1 MTRYRGR
8 KPADALGPAPKPPQA
23 SSKAAAGAAAAQA
36 SASANGA
43 AFGRALEPRAST
55 AAGAGPT
62 APAEPES
69 KPGVASA
76 PGPAKPGAPASSAI
90 PPSPGPGKPGSGS
103 GTSSGSS
110 STPGRTQPAGGSS
123 PPGGTPRRSF
133 RNGLIGGLIG
143 GVVGG
148 VVASLILTFLLIRD
162 DRVKVEDLRAQ
173 VTGLDQK
180 VAQTQGGIA
189 SLDQLSSRVD
199 ALEKA
204 APSATIG
211 DELKARLSA
220 LEQAVGS
227 ASEQAQGETPSPA
240 IEERLAALESKLADL
255 SASVAAQTTGE
266 GSASASNVAAIE
278 ALQSRLSAI
287 EAKLPEAGAT
297 AEMASEISPLSKRLD
312 ALDQSAT
319 QTGQLVQKLDDQI
332 TSDQSRVE
340 EISGRV
346 DKLATRLADTESRVN
361 SAGDRRARAAALALI
376 TAQLDT
382 AIGQSQP
389 YSGILNSLTAL
400 GKDDQAVG
408 QAAAELAPMAATGV
422 PSLAELRRSFEATA
436 DEIVQRSRAPAGN
449 SVIDQA
455 ASNLMRLV
463 TVRPVGGDVEGDGP
477 PARVAR
483 AEAHLAKGDLA
494 AAVAE
499 LEPLQGPAAEAAA
512 DWLQRARA
520 RLDAE
525 AAIGRLQART
535 TELLTAAS

>member
-1 MTRYRGR
+1 MARNRGR
-8 KPADALGPAPKPPQA
+8 KPVDALGPAPKPPQA
-23 SSKAAAGAAAAQA
+23 SSKVAAGADAQA

-43 AFGRALEPRAST
+43 AFGRALEPRGGT

-62 APAEPES
+62 APAEPEL
-69 KPGVASA
+69 KPGVAA
-76 PGPAKPGAPASSAI
+76 AAGPAKPGAPAGTAA

-103 GTSSGSS
+103 ATTSGSGGA
-110 STPGRTQPAGGSS
+110 PGRGQPAGGSS
-123 PPGGTPRRSF
+123 PPGGTARRSS

-148 VVASLILTFLLIRD
+148 IVASLILTFLLIRD
-162 DRVKVEDLRAQ
+162 DRAKLEDLRAQ

-180 VAQTQGGIA
+180 VAQTEGGIA
-189 SLDQLSSRVD
+189 SLDQLSGRVD

-204 APSATIG
+204 APSAIG

-227 ASEQAQGETPSPA
+227 ASEQAQGETPAPA
-240 IEERLAALESKLADL
+240 IEERLATLESKLADL
-255 SASVAAQTTGE
+255 SASVAAQTAGE
-266 GSASASNVAAIE
+266 GSAPASNVAAIE
-278 ALQSRLSAI
+278 ALQSRLAAI

-297 AEMASEISPLSKRLD
+297 AEIASEISPLGKRLD
-312 ALDQSAT
+312 ALDQST
-319 QTGQLVQKLDDQI
+319 TETGQLVQKLDDQMA
-332 TSDQSRVE
+332 SDQSRLE
-340 EISGRV
+340 ELSGRV
-346 DKLATRLADTESRVN
+346 DKLATRLADTESRVK
-361 SAGDRRARAAALALI
+361 SSGDRRAQAAALALI

-389 YSGILNSLTAL
+389 YSGILSSLTAL

-463 TVRPVGGDVEGDGP
+463 TVRPVGGDVEGDSP

-512 DWLQRARA
+512 DWLQRARG
-520 RLDAE
+520 RLNAE

-535 TELLTAAS
+535 TELLTEAS